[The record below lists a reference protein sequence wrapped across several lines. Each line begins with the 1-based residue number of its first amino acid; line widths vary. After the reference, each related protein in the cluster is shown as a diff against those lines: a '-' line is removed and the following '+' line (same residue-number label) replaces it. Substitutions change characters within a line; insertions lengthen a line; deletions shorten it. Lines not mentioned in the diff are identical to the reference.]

1 MDANDQKSARMP
13 DVMILERRVPRDS
26 ELSSA
31 DVMKILRKRA
41 AKVAAKK
48 LGFEVQW
55 EEKVT

>member
-1 MDANDQKSARMP
+1 MDAKDRKSARMP
-13 DVMILERRVPRDS
+13 DVLILERRVPRDS

-31 DVMKILRKRA
+31 EVLKILRRRA
-41 AKVAAKK
+41 AKVAEKK